1 MTPEERVLARL
12 IEILEGL
19 SIPYMLTGS
28 VASSY
33 HGRPRSTHDAD
44 VVIDPSEDALAGL
57 VAAVERAGFYVSA
70 DGAREALARRR
81 QFNVIDTEE
90 ACKVD
95 LIIRKERPFSIEEFA
110 RRRRVDLA
118 FRAQVALVTAED
130 SIVSKLEWASR
141 SEDPSRQLADIAG
154 ILEVQTSLDH
164 AYIERWA
171 TELGLTALWARARR
185 AQGG

>member
-12 IEILEGL
+12 IEILE
-19 SIPYMLTGS
+19 
-28 VASSY
+28 
-33 HGRPRSTHDAD
+33 
-44 VVIDPSEDALAGL
+44 
-57 VAAVERAGFYVSA
+57 GFYVSA

-118 FRAQVALVTAED
+118 FRPQVALVTAED

-141 SEDPSRQLADIAG
+141 TEDPGRQLADVAG

-164 AYIERWA
+164 AYIDRWA
-171 TELGLTALWARARR
+171 RELGLTALWARARR